1 MSCFRDVMVAGIVW
15 GRVAR
20 VHLRS
25 TVWWSR
31 AGVFRSGGARPPQ
44 VDDSETAGLSGG
56 RIEPG
61 VICARSG
68 GRMRLGLTSPRR
80 RPPGAWSR
88 SVTTSRAARGW
99 PTRDEDEAGGLLPD
113 LEPPRVDRL
122 ESATRPRPAPPQER
136 PWTPHPQPGTTC
148 HHRSAE
154 TAPP

>member
-1 MSCFRDVMVAGIVW
+1 M
-15 GRVAR
+15 AR
-20 VHLRS
+20 VHLGS

-80 RPPGAWSR
+80 RPPGGVVEVGDYES
-88 SVTTSRAARGW
+88 SSARVA
-99 PTRDEDEAGGLLPD
+99 DA
-113 LEPPRVDRL
+113 
-122 ESATRPRPAPPQER
+122 
-136 PWTPHPQPGTTC
+136 
-148 HHRSAE
+148 
-154 TAPP
+154 